1 MKYGQGLYTSVLQDF
16 LKNGYKT
23 KDQAKSLDGYT
34 RDDSLSGTREQVYH
48 NNDNNKTIVVH
59 RGTQGLEDWVTDAK
73 LLFFPKLYMQ
83 SVRYK
88 HAKDIQDQTEKKYG
102 KENITTIGHSL
113 GAKLAS
119 DLGGKSKEIITYNK
133 PIVPGEVFNQL
144 KKNET
149 SIRTKL
155 DPVSILGSTNS
166 KIKQISTKTINPITA
181 HNLDQLSSTK
191 NEYVGKGQG
200 GEEFEKILSNFD
212 LIRIAR
218 ERRIPL
224 NDVIAKDEINKLKK
238 NGNYVVNL
246 ENKNQDGSHWT
257 ALIMAAKNCVYFD
270 SYGMPPPEKLYQFL
284 EKKYKKVYFSKMEI
298 QDMDST
304 FCGYFCLAFLKFV
317 ETRRGSLI
325 QKLQSFQKL
334 FKENTRENDGILEK
348 FFST

>member
-23 KDQAKSLDGYT
+23 RDQAKSLDGYE

-48 NNDNNKTIVVH
+48 NPTNNKTIVTH
-59 RGTQGLEDWVTDAK
+59 RGTQGLQDWITDAK
-73 LLFFPKLYMQ
+73 FLFFPKLYMQ

-88 HAKDIQDQTEKKYG
+88 HAKEIQDKAEAKYG

-133 PIVPGEVFNQL
+133 PIIPGEIFNQT

-191 NEYVGKGQG
+191 NEYVGKGRG
-200 GEEFEKILSNFD
+200 DEFEKILSNFD
-212 LIRIAR
+212 IIRIAR

-224 NDVIAKDEINKLKK
+224 NDVIAKDEISKLKK
-238 NGNYVVNL
+238 NGNYVINL

-257 ALIMAAKNCVYFD
+257 ALIMSGKKCVYFD
-270 SYGMPPPEKLYQFL
+270 SYGMPPPEQLYQFL
-284 EKKYKKVYFSKMEI
+284 ERKYKKVYFSKMEI

-317 ETRRGSLI
+317 NDRRGSLI

-334 FKENTRENDGILEK
+334 FKENTRENDAILEK
-348 FFST
+348 VFLSS